1 MENTNN
7 NVRSRVW
14 FCTAYGHIEEL
25 FAEALHVLPNLVA
38 FISAKHDKDVNEDGS
53 PKETHYHIMI
63 ANRNA
68 VVKSTIEKIFK
79 TTMKDFT
86 EDTNFIVLDMKGS
99 WGQASAYM
107 LHDDV
112 KSREAGK
119 HQYGMESVTEH
130 LGHLFETP
138 ENNAAQ
144 ADIEPAMA
152 LMYCIANGYSFPECI
167 IQFGAFAIFNYKKIA
182 EGLVS
187 ACPAMDEI
195 INRPKHTKE
204 ELMEILNCD
213 SVQKEV
219 ADTVEDF
226 QPREMNVA
234 AHLEA
239 HAYLERKKVEQ
250 AQTIE
255 AAAERMK
262 SENIKEPCS
271 FYNKTGAADK
281 VDKKAVTLYGE
292 AAVHN
297 VKAFDYEHWDD
308 EENQTCPD
316 DEYHNESDWEEEE
329 AQEEIEVI
337 SAMLS
342 DKEISLPEALV
353 KSVVVQMKKKKNY
366 DSVACLSVLS
376 AIGGNQ

>member
-1 MENTNN
+1 MENTN

-14 FCTAYGHIEEL
+14 FCTAYGHIDEL
-25 FAEALHVLPNLVA
+25 YAEALHVLPNLSA
-38 FISAKHDKDVNEDGS
+38 FISSKHDQDVKEDGS

-79 TTMKDFT
+79 STMKNFT
-86 EDTNFIVLDMKGS
+86 EDTNFLVLDMKGS

-112 KSREAGK
+112 KSREEGK
-119 HQYGMESVTEH
+119 HQYTMESVTEH

-144 ADIEPAMA
+144 PDIEPAMA

-167 IQFGAFAIFNYKKIA
+167 IQFGSFAVFNYKKIA

-195 INRPKHTKE
+195 INRPKHTKA

-226 QPREMNVA
+226 QPREMNEA
-234 AHLEA
+234 AYIEA
-239 HAYLERKKVEQ
+239 HAYKMEQKKKEAEDLYLSLQSLKKEYGDNSSEARK
-250 AQTIE
+250 IL
-255 AAAERMK
+255 
-262 SENIKEPCS
+262 
-271 FYNKTGAADK
+271 
-281 VDKKAVTLYGE
+281 DKKNDRLMAETAME
-292 AAVHN
+292 HT
-297 VKAFDYEHWDD
+297 KAMEYASSED

-316 DEYHNESDWEEEE
+316 DEYHNESDWEEAE

-342 DKEISLPEALV
+342 DREISLPEALV

-366 DSVACLSVLS
+366 DSVTCLSVLS
-376 AIGGNQ
+376 AIGEQ